1 LWCLFI
7 KDKTRVM
14 EEQKSFRDI
23 IYTADEE
30 GHRKWVFASKPSGR
44 FYNWRSIV
52 SYIYLIV
59 FFTLPFIQIHGEPL
73 FLFNIPDRK
82 FILFGVIFW
91 PQDFFLFALGFVTF
105 LVFII
110 FFTVL
115 YGRLFCGWVCPQT
128 VFMEMVF
135 RKIEYWIEGTAEQQ
149 RKLAKSPWNREKIF
163 KKTSKQIIFFA
174 FSFLVGNTFL
184 AYIIGVDRVFEIAT
198 GSISENAGGFAM
210 MLVFSFAFYGVFA
223 FLREQV
229 CAFACPYGRL
239 QGVLL
244 DKFSV
249 IVAYDYKRGEPRGHH
264 KHGEEEKQLGD
275 CIDCGL
281 CVRVCPTG
289 IDIRNGTQ
297 LECVNCTACIDA
309 CDSIMDKIE
318 KPRGLV
324 RYTSENNIVTGEKLK
339 FTPRMKAYSV
349 VLFVLVAVLTIMLV
363 TRKDVTATITR
374 ASGQLYQKRDST
386 LVTNLY
392 NFSIANKTHESFPI
406 YLKVENLDAKVE
418 IIGEHITI
426 QKESLAEGNFIVV
439 IDRSL
444 IKSMQ
449 TDIEIGV
456 YNDKEKIRTVKA
468 SFLGPVSKK

>member
-1 LWCLFI
+1 
-7 KDKTRVM
+7 M
-14 EEQKSFRDI
+14 EEEKSFRDI

-30 GHRKWVFASKPSGR
+30 GHRKWVFASKPQGR
-44 FYNWRSIV
+44 FYNWRSLV

-59 FFTLPFIQIHGEPL
+59 FFALPFIQVHGEPL

-91 PQDFFLFALGFVTF
+91 PQDFFLFALGMLTF

-149 RKLAKSPWNREKIF
+149 RKLAKAPWTREKILKKGF
-163 KKTSKQIIFFA
+163 KHFIFFT
-174 FSFLVGNTFL
+174 FSFLVANTFL
-184 AYIIGVDRVFEIAT
+184 AYIIGVEGLKNIVTGPIKENVGGLAIMVVFT
-198 GSISENAGGFAM
+198 Y
-210 MLVFSFAFYGVFA
+210 AFYGVFA
-223 FLREQV
+223 FLREQI
-229 CAFACPYGRL
+229 CTFACPYGRL

-244 DKFSV
+244 DKASI

-264 KHGEEEKQLGD
+264 KHGESEQALGD

-309 CDSIMDKIE
+309 CDSIMDKID

-324 RYTSENNIVTGEKLK
+324 RYSSENNIVSGEKLK
-339 FTPRMKAYSV
+339 FTPRMKGYSI
-349 VLFVLVAVLTIMLV
+349 VLFILVAVLTIMLA

-374 ASGQLYQKRDST
+374 ASGQLYQKRDSVY
-386 LVTNLY
+386 VTNLY
-392 NFSIANKTHESFPI
+392 SIKIANKTHDAFPI
-406 YLKVENLDAKVE
+406 QLKVENMDATIE
-418 IIGEHITI
+418 MIGKEMTI
-426 QKESLAEGNFIVV
+426 EKESLIEGKFFIVLPRDQ
-439 IDRSL
+439 ITQM
-444 IKSMQ
+444 KS
-449 TDIEIGV
+449 DLRIGV
-456 YNDKEKIRTVKA
+456 YSDEKRIRTVDA
-468 SFLGPVSKK
+468 TFFGPVKKK

>member
-1 LWCLFI
+1 
-7 KDKTRVM
+7 M
-14 EEQKSFRDI
+14 EENKSFRDI

-30 GHRKWVFASKPSGR
+30 GHRKWVFASKPSGKL
-44 FYNWRSIV
+44 YNWRSIV

-59 FFTLPFIQIHGEPL
+59 FFTLPFIELHGEPL

-91 PQDFFLFALGFVTF
+91 PQDFFLFALGMLTF

-149 RKLAKSPWNREKIF
+149 RKLAKGPWTGEKIF
-163 KKTSKQIIFFA
+163 KKSAKQIIFFL

-184 AYIIGVDRVFEIAT
+184 SYIIGVDGVLEIAT
-198 GSISENAGGFAM
+198 GSFKENAGGFAIM
-210 MLVFSFAFYGVFA
+210 MVFTFAFYGVFA

-229 CAFACPYGRL
+229 CTFACPYGRL

-264 KHGEEEKQLGD
+264 KHDEESKQLGD

-318 KPRGLV
+318 KPRGLI

-339 FTPRMKAYSV
+339 FRPRMKAYSI
-349 VLFVLVAVLTIMLV
+349 VLFVLVAVLTVMLV
-363 TRKDVTATITR
+363 TRKDVTATVTR
-374 ASGQLYQKRDST
+374 ASGQLYQKRDS
-386 LVTNLY
+386 VYITNLY
-392 NFSIANKTHESFPI
+392 NIKIANKTHEGFPI
-406 YLKVENLDAKVE
+406 HLKVENLDAKIE
-418 IIGEHITI
+418 MIGKEVSIE
-426 QKESLAEGNFIVV
+426 KESLAEGTFFIVMRR
-439 IDRSL
+439 DQ
-444 IKSMQ
+444 IKTMK
-449 TDIEIGV
+449 TDLEIGV
-456 YNDKEKIRTVKA
+456 YNDEKRIRTVKA

>member
-1 LWCLFI
+1 
-7 KDKTRVM
+7 M

-52 SYIYLIV
+52 SYIYLIA
-59 FFTLPFIQIHGEPL
+59 FFTLPFIQVHGEPL

-82 FILFGVIFW
+82 FILFGQIFW
-91 PQDFFLFALGFVTF
+91 PQDFFLFALGMLTF

-149 RKLAKSPWNREKIF
+149 RKLAKSPWTTEKII
-163 KKTSKQIIFFA
+163 KKASKQIIFFL

-184 AYIIGVDRVFEIAT
+184 AYIIGVDQVFEIAT
-198 GSISENAGGFAM
+198 GSLKEHIGGFAI
-210 MLVFSFAFYGVFA
+210 MLVFTVAFYGVFA

-264 KHGEEEKQLGD
+264 KHDEAPQQLGD

-339 FTPRMKAYSV
+339 FTSRMKAYSL
-349 VLFVLVAVLTIMLV
+349 VLFILVAVLTIMLA

-374 ASGQLYQKRDST
+374 ASGQLYQKRDS
-386 LVTNLY
+386 VYITNLY
-392 NFSIANKTHESFPI
+392 NIKIANKTHEGFPI
-406 YLKVENLDAKVE
+406 HLKVENAEASVE
-418 IIGEHITI
+418 MIGKEIAV
-426 QKESLAEGNFIVV
+426 QKETLAEGTFFIVMKR
-439 IDRSL
+439 DQ

-449 TDIEIGV
+449 TDLEIGV
-456 YNDKEKIRTVKA
+456 YNDEKRIRTVKA
-468 SFLGPVSKK
+468 SFLGPSPKK

>member
-1 LWCLFI
+1 
-7 KDKTRVM
+7 M
-14 EEQKSFRDI
+14 EEHKSFRDI

-30 GHRKWVFASKPSGR
+30 GHRKWVFASKPSGKL
-44 FYNWRSIV
+44 YNWRSIV

-59 FFTLPFIQIHGEPL
+59 FFTLPFIELHGEPL

-91 PQDFFLFALGFVTF
+91 PQDFFLFALGMLTF

-149 RKLAKSPWNREKIF
+149 RKLAKGPWTSEKIF
-163 KKTSKQIIFFA
+163 KKTAKQIIFFL

-184 AYIIGVDRVFEIAT
+184 SYIIGVDRVFEIAT
-198 GSISENAGGFAM
+198 GSFKENAGGFAIM
-210 MLVFSFAFYGVFA
+210 MVFTFAFYGVFA

-229 CAFACPYGRL
+229 CTFACPYGRL

-249 IVAYDYKRGEPRGHH
+249 IVAYDYKRGEPRGHL
-264 KHGEEEKQLGD
+264 KHGEEAKQLGD

-318 KPRGLV
+318 KPRGLI

-339 FTPRMKAYSV
+339 FTPRMKALSI
-349 VLFVLVAVLTIMLV
+349 VLFILVAVLTVMLV
-363 TRKDVTATITR
+363 TRKDVTATVTR
-374 ASGQLYQKRDST
+374 ASGQLYQKRDS
-386 LVTNLY
+386 VYITNLY
-392 NFSIANKTHESFPI
+392 NIKIANKTHEGFPI
-406 YLKVENLDAKVE
+406 HLKVENMDAKIE
-418 IIGEHITI
+418 MIGKEVSIE
-426 QKESLAEGNFIVV
+426 KESLAEGTFFIVMRR
-439 IDRSL
+439 DQ
-444 IKSMQ
+444 IKTMK
-449 TDIEIGV
+449 TDLEIGV
-456 YNDKEKIRTVKA
+456 YNDEERIRTVKA

>member
-1 LWCLFI
+1 M
-7 KDKTRVM
+7 KD
-14 EEQKSFRDI
+14 EDKSFRDI

-30 GHRKWVFASKPSGR
+30 GHRKWVYASKPEGR
-44 FYNWRSIV
+44 FYKWRTYL
-52 SYIYLIV
+52 SYFYLLL
-59 FFTLPFIQIHGEPL
+59 FFGLPFIQVNGEPL
-73 FLFNIPDRK
+73 FLLNIPDRK

-91 PQDFFLFALGFVTF
+91 PQDFYLFALGMLTF

-115 YGRLFCGWVCPQT
+115 YGRLFCGWICPQT

-135 RKIEYWIEGTAEQQ
+135 RKIEYWFEGTAEHQ
-149 RKLAKSPWNREKIF
+149 RRLAKMPWNTEKILR
-163 KKTSKQIIFFA
+163 KGGKQLVFFL

-184 AYIIGVDRVFEIAT
+184 AYILGIDRLVEIVKEPLEGNT
-198 GSISENAGGFAM
+198 GGLLTMIA
-210 MLVFSFAFYGVFA
+210 FSAAFYGVFA
-223 FLREQV
+223 FLREQI
-229 CAFACPYGRL
+229 CTFACPYGRL

-249 IVAYDYKRGEPRGHH
+249 VVAYDYKRGEPRGHL
-264 KHGEEEKQLGD
+264 KHGEDEKQYGD

-309 CDSIMDKIE
+309 CDSIMDKIG

-324 RYTSENNIVTGEKLK
+324 KYSSENNIITGEQLR

-349 VLFVLVAVLTIMLV
+349 VLFVLVAILTTLLV

-374 ASGQLYQKRDST
+374 ASGQLYQKRDSV

-392 NFSIANKTHESFPI
+392 NIKVANKTHNDFPI
-406 YLKVENLDAKVE
+406 HLKIENMDGNVEM
-418 IIGEHITI
+418 IGKEMSIES
-426 QKESLAEGNFIVV
+426 ESLSEGKFFIVLNRDQ
-439 IDRSL
+439 ITTMRMDL
-444 IKSMQ
+444 K
-449 TDIEIGV
+449 IGV
-456 YNDKEKIRTVKA
+456 YNDEKRISTV
-468 SFLGPVSKK
+468 STTFFGPTNKKK

>member
-1 LWCLFI
+1 
-7 KDKTRVM
+7 M
-14 EEQKSFRDI
+14 EEEKSFRDI
-23 IYTADEE
+23 IYNADEE
-30 GHRKWVFASKPSGR
+30 GHRKWVFATKPKGR

-59 FFTLPFIQIHGEPL
+59 FFVLPFIQIHGEPL

-91 PQDFFLFALGFVTF
+91 PQDFFLFALGMLTF

-135 RKIEYWIEGTAEQQ
+135 RKIEYWIEGTAEHQ
-149 RKLAKSPWNREKIF
+149 RKLAKGPWTREKIF
-163 KKTSKQIIFFA
+163 KKTIKQIIFFL

-184 AYIIGVDRVFEIAT
+184 SYIIGLDAVMEIAT
-198 GSISENAGGFAM
+198 GSFKENAGGFAI
-210 MLVFSFAFYGVFA
+210 MLAFTFAFYGVFA
-223 FLREQV
+223 FLREQI
-229 CAFACPYGRL
+229 CTFACPYGRL

-249 IVAYDYKRGEPRGHH
+249 IVAYDYKRGEPRSHH
-264 KHGEEEKQLGD
+264 KHEVSALAHGD

-297 LECVNCTACIDA
+297 LECINCTACIDA

-318 KPRGLV
+318 KPRGLI
-324 RYTSENNIVTGEKLK
+324 RYTSENNIVTGEHLK
-339 FTPRMKAYSV
+339 FTPRMKAYSL
-349 VLFVLVAVLTIMLV
+349 VLFILVAVLTIMLV
-363 TRKDVTATITR
+363 TRKDVTATVTR
-374 ASGQLYQKRDST
+374 ASGQLYQQRDSVY
-386 LVTNLY
+386 VTNLY
-392 NFSIANKTHESFPI
+392 NIKIANKTHDGFPI
-406 YLKVENLDAKVE
+406 YLKVENMDAKVE
-418 IIGEHITI
+418 MIGKEIVI
-426 QKESLAEGNFIVV
+426 EKESLAEGRFFIVLKR
-439 IDRSL
+439 DN
-444 IKSMQ
+444 IKQMKN
-449 TDIEIGV
+449 DIRIGV
-456 YNDKEKIRTVKA
+456 YSDEKLIRTVDA
-468 SFLGPVSKK
+468 TFFGPVSKK

>member
-1 LWCLFI
+1 
-7 KDKTRVM
+7 M
-14 EEQKSFRDI
+14 EEHKSFRDI

-30 GHRKWVFASKPSGR
+30 GHRKWVFASKPSGKL
-44 FYNWRSIV
+44 YNWRSIV

-59 FFTLPFIQIHGEPL
+59 FFTLPFIELHGEPL

-91 PQDFFLFALGFVTF
+91 PQDFFLFALGMLTF

-149 RKLAKSPWNREKIF
+149 RKLAKGPWTSEKIF
-163 KKTSKQIIFFA
+163 KKTAKQIIFFL

-184 AYIIGVDRVFEIAT
+184 SYIIGVDRVFEIAT
-198 GSISENAGGFAM
+198 GSFKENAGGFAIM
-210 MLVFSFAFYGVFA
+210 MVFTFAFYGVFA

-229 CAFACPYGRL
+229 CTFACPYGRL

-264 KHGEEEKQLGD
+264 KHGEEAKQLGD

-318 KPRGLV
+318 KPRGLI

-339 FTPRMKAYSV
+339 FTPRMKALSI
-349 VLFVLVAVLTIMLV
+349 VLFILVAVLTVMLV
-363 TRKDVTATITR
+363 TRKDVTATVTR
-374 ASGQLYQKRDST
+374 ASGQLYQKRDS
-386 LVTNLY
+386 VYITNLY
-392 NFSIANKTHESFPI
+392 NIKIANKTHEGFPI
-406 YLKVENLDAKVE
+406 HLKVENMDAKIE
-418 IIGEHITI
+418 MIGKEVSIE
-426 QKESLAEGNFIVV
+426 KESLAEGTFFIVMRR
-439 IDRSL
+439 DQ
-444 IKSMQ
+444 IKTMK
-449 TDIEIGV
+449 TDLEIGV
-456 YNDKEKIRTVKA
+456 YNDEERIRTVKA

>member
-1 LWCLFI
+1 
-7 KDKTRVM
+7 M
-14 EEQKSFRDI
+14 EENKSFRDI

-30 GHRKWVFASKPSGR
+30 GHRKWVFASKPSGKL
-44 FYNWRSIV
+44 YNWRSIV

-59 FFTLPFIQIHGEPL
+59 FFTLPFIELHGEPL

-91 PQDFFLFALGFVTF
+91 PQDFFLFALGMLTF

-149 RKLAKSPWNREKIF
+149 RKLAKGPWTGEKIF
-163 KKTSKQIIFFA
+163 KKSAKQIIFFL

-184 AYIIGVDRVFEIAT
+184 SYIIGVDGVLEIAT
-198 GSISENAGGFAM
+198 GSFKENAGGFAIM
-210 MLVFSFAFYGVFA
+210 MVFTFAFYGVFA

-229 CAFACPYGRL
+229 CTFACPYGRL

-264 KHGEEEKQLGD
+264 KHDEESKQLGD

-297 LECVNCTACIDA
+297 LECVNWTACIDA

-318 KPRGLV
+318 KPRGLI

-339 FTPRMKAYSV
+339 FTPRMKAYSI
-349 VLFVLVAVLTIMLV
+349 VLFVLVAVLTVMLV
-363 TRKDVTATITR
+363 TRKDVTATVTR
-374 ASGQLYQKRDST
+374 ASGQLYQKRDS
-386 LVTNLY
+386 VYITNLY
-392 NFSIANKTHESFPI
+392 NIKIANKTHEGFPI
-406 YLKVENLDAKVE
+406 HLKVENLDAKIE
-418 IIGEHITI
+418 MIGKEVSIE
-426 QKESLAEGNFIVV
+426 KESLAEGTFFIVMRR
-439 IDRSL
+439 DQ
-444 IKSMQ
+444 IKTMK
-449 TDIEIGV
+449 TDLEIGV
-456 YNDKEKIRTVKA
+456 YNDEKRIRTVKA